1 MSWGQYYI
9 KYTIDETVKE
19 VQLPNATMVSIENET
34 DKYIVLICFGMIGHY
49 YYILDK
55 ATGEICDINQLLSEK
70 TKIEEKIKIL
80 NSIEKEN
87 KTNNI
92 KQSTTKS
99 RRKVGRPKNKK

>member
-1 MSWGQYYI
+1 M
-9 KYTIDETVKE
+9 KE

-34 DKYIVLICFGMIGHY
+34 DKYIVLIFFGMIGHC

-55 ATGEICDINQLLSEK
+55 ATGKICDINQLLSEK

-92 KQSTTKS
+92 KQSTIKS
-99 RRKVGRPKNKK
+99 RRKVERPKNKK